1 MKKFRFLAVFIVL
14 LVSSITSAQNTFEDA
29 LAKAKSEDKILIV
42 DVYTDWCGWCK
53 KMDKEAYSNQ
63 EVKDLIAG
71 SFIFVK
77 LNAEGTGKIK
87 YNGKTYTETELAAY
101 FEVTGYPTTVFI
113 EPDGKQIEFNYDRSK
128 MKNIPGYFKTD
139 EFKKILQYF
148 KDKKYKDTD
157 LSTIV

>member
-1 MKKFRFLAVFIVL
+1 ML
-14 LVSSITSAQNTFEDA
+14 LLTGSIASAQNVFEDA
-29 LAKAKSEDKILIV
+29 LAQAKSENKILIV

-53 KMDKEAYSNQ
+53 KMDKEAYSNKD
-63 EVKDLIAG
+63 VKDLIAE
-71 SFIFVK
+71 SFVFVK

-87 YNGKTYTETELAAY
+87 YNAKTYTETELASY

-113 EPDGKQIEFNYDRSK
+113 EPDGKQIEFKYDNSK

>member
-14 LVSSITSAQNTFEDA
+14 LISSITSAQNTFEDA

-63 EVKDLIAG
+63 DVKDLIAG
-71 SFIFVK
+71 SFVFVK

-87 YNGKTYTETELAAY
+87 YNGKTYTEIKA
-101 FEVTGYPTTVFI
+101 
-113 EPDGKQIEFNYDRSK
+113 
-128 MKNIPGYFKTD
+128 
-139 EFKKILQYF
+139 
-148 KDKKYKDTD
+148 
-157 LSTIV
+157 